1 MPTQE
6 NWPPPCAASLH
17 AGPEHPAHSVQAQP
31 QGLSLTSAPYVP
43 APQGEGR
50 ADTTGLVPLHPSR
63 PGGAGVPSPPGQ
75 PYRGCSVFSL
85 LDLPDWQRE
94 KRWVRLSEGRPGTRL
109 GSCQHHAGGGV
120 LLEPLKSLA
129 SKSHSGPGEAGSQH
143 EAPALHGQ
151 LGRTSWSWEGSLAT
165 VPQPGWWPPLCL
177 WGGGGRQGPRSHSN
191 LTHSPTIA
199 TTQAPST
206 RSPPCSPQQRGQR
219 AGGQGPQCPR
229 GLPSGHAGRGSLA
242 SRGVR
247 VCGGVC
253 ARRGP
258 SPAERHR
265 AAPHS
270 AKTAQP
276 SSPHLSSAVGAVL
289 WGQCP
294 NLLPTR

>member
-1 MPTQE
+1 MGE
-6 NWPPPCAASLH
+6 AERGPPWDPPWFLSASCWRGG
-17 AGPEHPAHSVQAQP
+17 ASR
-31 QGLSLTSAPYVP
+31 
-43 APQGEGR
+43 APQIPRIQEPLGSWRGRLTARGPCPARAAGKDLLVMGGESSHCPP
-50 ADTTGLVPLHPSR
+50 AWVVAPPVPL
-63 PGGAGVPSPPGQ
+63 
-75 PYRGCSVFSL
+75 
-85 LDLPDWQRE
+85 
-94 KRWVRLSEGRPGTRL
+94 
-109 GSCQHHAGGGV
+109 
-120 LLEPLKSLA
+120 
-129 SKSHSGPGEAGSQH
+129 
-143 EAPALHGQ
+143 
-151 LGRTSWSWEGSLAT
+151 
-165 VPQPGWWPPLCL
+165 GW
-177 WGGGGRQGPRSHSN
+177 GGRQGPRSHSN